1 MRRTASFMAAL
12 AVVALALGPALAEA
26 RPGGGRGSMG
36 SRGSQTY
43 TAPPSTQTAPGTTR
57 QFDRTEAP
65 RPGPGVGQPGTAR
78 PAPAGGAFANRS
90 PLMAGLMGGLLGA
103 GLFGLFFGGGLFGGL
118 GGIASL
124 FGLLL
129 QLALIGGLVWL
140 VLRLVRGNRQ
150 PAMAGGPRPGA
161 MARDLHANQPGRPMN
176 PAALGG
182 AAAVARRPVQV
193 AEADYQ
199 AFERVLQDVNA
210 AWSRQDLEGLRR
222 VATAEMTNY
231 FAQDLND
238 LRARGWTNVSRDVRL
253 ESGDLA
259 EAWHENG
266 LDFATVAMRFSL
278 VDVTTDAQGRVVEGD
293 PAQRT
298 TATEV
303 WTFVRRQGDAWK
315 LSAIQQTG

>member
-1 MRRTASFMAAL
+1 M
-12 AVVALALGPALAEA
+12 AEA
-26 RPGGGRGSMG
+26 RKGGSFG
-36 SRGSQTY
+36 SRGARTY
-43 TAPPSTQTAPGTTR
+43 QSAPATPTAPNRAQTIDRSTTPMQQQAAPGLN
-57 QFDRTEAP
+57 
-65 RPGPGVGQPGTAR
+65 TAAQQR
-78 PAPAGGAFANRS
+78 GGFFSRGGFM
-90 PLMAGLMGGLLGA
+90 PGLMGGLLGA
-103 GLFGLFFGGGLFGGL
+103 GLFGLLSGAGLFGGL
-118 GGIASL
+118 GGLASL

-129 QLALIGGLVWL
+129 QVALIGGLVWL

-150 PAMAGGPRPGA
+150 PAMAGGPRPGV
-161 MARDLHANQPGRPMN
+161 MTRDLHANQPGRPM

-182 AAAVARRPVQV
+182 AAAAVARRPLQV

-199 AFERVLQDVNA
+199 GFERVLQDVNA

-253 ESGDLA
+253 EAGDLS
-259 EAWHENG
+259 EAWQENG